1 MKGLFEE
8 RIAYKPFE
16 YPEYYTEG
24 WLKQAQAFWLH
35 TEIPMQSDVKDWKE
49 NLKPHEKN
57 LVGNILLG
65 FAQTECAVS
74 DYWTGMV
81 TQWFPKHEIRQ
92 MAMMFGS
99 QETIHATAYSY
110 LNETLGL
117 EDFEAFLH
125 EPATANKFELLMQAG
140 SNHTPEILGGIGAES
155 DIAREE
161 VARSLA
167 IFSAFAE
174 GVSLYSSFA
183 VLYSFQLRNLLKGIG
198 QQMKWSVRDESLHSR
213 MGCYLFNH
221 MCQEY
226 PELRNQSKDAIIN
239 AAKLIVELE
248 EKFIDKMFEGGDLE
262 NLKAKDLKN
271 FIRARANEKLEEL
284 GYLGSFEY
292 DKESASNLD
301 WFYHLTGGHTHTDF
315 FAMRSTDYSKAGED
329 DDWDDLEFTTS
340 DFIGSN
346 GNSTKTAEINYH
358 TLNK

>member
-1 MKGLFEE
+1 MSNLFQE
-8 RIAYKPFE
+8 RIEYKPFE

-35 TEIPMQSDVKDWKE
+35 TEISMQGDVKDWNEKITE
-49 NLKPHEKN
+49 PEKN

-81 TQWFPKHEIRQ
+81 TKWFPKWEIKQ

-117 EDFEAFLH
+117 EDFAAFLH
-125 EPATANKFELLMQAG
+125 EPATAEKFEHLTETQADWTHEDLQTN
-140 SNHTPEILGGIGAES
+140 SV
-155 DIAREE
+155 ARRE

-183 VLYSFQLRNLLKGIG
+183 VLYSFQMRNLLKGIG
-198 QQMKWSVRDESLHSR
+198 QQMKWSVRDESLHSK
-213 MGCYLFNH
+213 MGCQLFNQ
-221 MCQEY
+221 MCAEY
-226 PELRNQSKDAIIN
+226 PELKQEVAVDVKT
-239 AAKLIVELE
+239 AAQLMMEME
-248 EKFIDKMFEGGDLE
+248 HKFIDMIFEQGDLE
-262 NLKAKDLKN
+262 NLKADDLKE
-271 FIRARANEKLEEL
+271 FITKRTNEKLNEL
-284 GYLGSFEY
+284 GYETQFDFNAEQAGE
-292 DKESASNLD
+292 LD

-315 FAMRSTDYSKAGED
+315 FAVRPTDYAKAGED
-329 DDWDDLEFTTS
+329 ENWDEDELF
-340 DFIGSN
+340 
-346 GNSTKTAEINYH
+346 
-358 TLNK
+358 